1 MIHLTRLNHR
11 PLVLNADLIESI
23 DVTPDTVISLTT
35 GQKLVV
41 LEAAEEVVRLVV
53 EFRRSIYSCILLS
66 PSSPA
71 AQSECAGAPEDGG
84 GNRVGHG
91 RDNRADSRSGE

>member
-41 LEAAEEVVRLVV
+41 LEPAEEVVRRVV
-53 EFRRSIYSCILLS
+53 EFRRAIYSGVLLS
-66 PSSPA
+66 PSILA
-71 AQSECAGAPEDGG
+71 GQSEPGGDPVDRG
-84 GNRVGHG
+84 GNRIGNG
-91 RDNRADSRSGE
+91 

>member
-23 DVTPDTVISLTT
+23 EATPDTVISLTT

-41 LEAAEEVVRLVV
+41 LEPAEEVVRRVV
-53 EFRRSIYSCILLS
+53 EFRRAIYSGVLLGPSVLDGQQVS
-66 PSSPA
+66 PGEPV
-71 AQSECAGAPEDGG
+71 DGG
-84 GNRVGHG
+84 GNRIRNG
-91 RDNRADSRSGE
+91 